1 MFCAPNTYYLVNNYG
16 PGFKPDGTPN
26 PPAGPNDFRL
36 PPQTL
41 PTIADSLTANGVAW
55 KYYIG
60 GWNGGKPNANWCS
73 ICNPLEFVSSIMTTS
88 QRNNIADVLF
98 RHMTRQELEDENG
111 RLKET
116 LEQAHHLLD
125 ELREVVRVALGLE
138 EDTPDE
144 E

>member
-1 MFCAPNTYYLVNNYG
+1 
-16 PGFKPDGTPN
+16 
-26 PPAGPNDFRL
+26 
-36 PPQTL
+36 
-41 PTIADSLTANGVAW
+41 
-55 KYYIG
+55 
-60 GWNGGKPNANWCS
+60 
-73 ICNPLEFVSSIMTTS
+73 
-88 QRNNIADVLF
+88 
-98 RHMTRQELEDENG
+98 MTRQELEDENG